1 MSDSVH
7 FSPVIAHIN
16 VFVVIVTKYV
26 KLPSL
31 HIKTH
36 KHRNIYM
43 PMVKVINGAKNIV
56 VRSYKN
62 NLPSWKHSSVG
73 SQYGCNVCGV
83 LQHTLTYPNHAQ
95 LLIHETYLKLKK
107 MYGFLSFTQC
117 DTQKVNYLKIQ
128 YNKTS
133 QSRFFRNKVSYK
145 KVWFSPKLH
154 SSIKF
159 NVTFSTE
166 TTQKS
171 DCNYLEWEPFYRETF
186 SCFCI

>member
-1 MSDSVH
+1 METVNLSDSVH

-62 NLPSWKHSSVG
+62 NLPS
-73 SQYGCNVCGV
+73 
-83 LQHTLTYPNHAQ
+83 
-95 LLIHETYLKLKK
+95 
-107 MYGFLSFTQC
+107 
-117 DTQKVNYLKIQ
+117 
-128 YNKTS
+128 
-133 QSRFFRNKVSYK
+133 
-145 KVWFSPKLH
+145 
-154 SSIKF
+154 
-159 NVTFSTE
+159 
-166 TTQKS
+166 
-171 DCNYLEWEPFYRETF
+171 
-186 SCFCI
+186 